1 MKFRLIFK
9 GTFPGTFAFL
19 FQEIYCIQTDSIKN
33 SVTSKLNYN
42 LAKIVSVMQH
52 KKHRIT
58 ITDIARKLNVSTS
71 TVSRALTE
79 HGDVKAETRE
89 KIIAFAKEM
98 DYQPDP
104 FAVQLRKR
112 TSKTIG
118 VIIPKIE
125 NRFFSKALS
134 GMQEYANKHGFNL
147 LISQS
152 EEAVDQEKKN
162 LENMIKNQV
171 AGLITSISLETND
184 FSHFKKVL
192 NSETPIVF
200 FDRVSESL
208 ISSQVIIDD
217 YEASFK
223 AVMHLLEQGCKNIA
237 HITGPQ
243 SLLNNR
249 SRHAGYK
256 NALKHY
262 EIPYKEELVVVL
274 PTYEAINVPE
284 ILLNLLK
291 PKNNLDGIFAIN
303 DLVAIEIIHHL
314 KKSDFKIPEDIAIVG
329 FNNETISQFIDPPLT
344 TVESPAWELGHRS
357 CEILIQHINE
367 EDYPIQ
373 SEVIK
378 SKLVIRESSLKR

>member
-1 MKFRLIFK
+1 
-9 GTFPGTFAFL
+9 
-19 FQEIYCIQTDSIKN
+19 
-33 SVTSKLNYN
+33 
-42 LAKIVSVMQH
+42 MQH

-58 ITDIARKLNVSTS
+58 ITDIAKKLNVSTS

-79 HGDVKAETRE
+79 HGDVKAETKA

-134 GMQEYANKHGFNL
+134 GMQEFANEHGFNL

-152 EEAVDQEKKN
+152 EESVLQERKN
-162 LENMIKNQV
+162 LENMLKNQV
-171 AGLITSISLETND
+171 AGLITSISLETNE

-208 ISSQVIIDD
+208 LSSKVIIDD
-217 YEASFK
+217 YEASYK
-223 AVMHLLEQGCKNIA
+223 AVVHLLEQGCRNIA

-249 SRHAGYK
+249 SRHEGYR
-256 NALKHY
+256 NALRKFNVPYNTDLVTVLHSY
-262 EIPYKEELVVVL
+262 ES
-274 PTYEAINVPE
+274 INVPA
-284 ILLNLLK
+284 ILRNLLQE
-291 PKNNLDGIFAIN
+291 KNKIDGIFAIN

-314 KKSDFKIPEDIAIVG
+314 KRQGYRIPEEIAIVG
-329 FNNETISQFIDPPLT
+329 FNNETVSQFIDPPLT
-344 TVESPAWELGHRS
+344 TVESPAWELGRRS
-357 CEILIQHINE
+357 CEILIQHINKE
-367 EDYPIQ
+367 SYPIQ

-378 SKLVIRESSLKR
+378 SRLIIRESSLRS

>member
-1 MKFRLIFK
+1 MHR
-9 GTFPGTFAFL
+9 
-19 FQEIYCIQTDSIKN
+19 
-33 SVTSKLNYN
+33 
-42 LAKIVSVMQH
+42 

-58 ITDIARKLNVSTS
+58 ITDIAKKLNISTS

-79 HGDVKAETRE
+79 HGDVKAETKE

-104 FAVQLRKR
+104 FAVQLRKK

-134 GMQEYANKHGFNL
+134 GMQEYANQHGFNL

-152 EEAVDQEKKN
+152 EESVIQEKKN
-162 LENMIKNQV
+162 LENMLKNQV
-171 AGLITSISLETND
+171 AGLITSISLETNE

-208 ISSQVIIDD
+208 VSSKVIIDD
-217 YEASFK
+217 YEASYK
-223 AVMHLLEQGCKNIA
+223 AVVHLLEQGCRNIA

-249 SRHAGYK
+249 SRHEGYK
-256 NALKHY
+256 NALLHY
-262 EIPYKEELVVVL
+262 DVPYNTDLVTVL
-274 PTYEAINVPE
+274 PSYESINVPA
-284 ILLNLLK
+284 ILKNLLK
-291 PKNNLDGIFAIN
+291 EENKLDGIFAMN

-314 KKSDFKIPEDIAIVG
+314 KKDGYKIPEDIAMVG

-344 TVESPAWELGHRS
+344 TVESPAWELGRKS
-357 CEILIQHINE
+357 CEILIQHIKK
-367 EDYPIQ
+367 EDYPVQ

-378 SKLVIRESSLKR
+378 SKLIIRESSLKR